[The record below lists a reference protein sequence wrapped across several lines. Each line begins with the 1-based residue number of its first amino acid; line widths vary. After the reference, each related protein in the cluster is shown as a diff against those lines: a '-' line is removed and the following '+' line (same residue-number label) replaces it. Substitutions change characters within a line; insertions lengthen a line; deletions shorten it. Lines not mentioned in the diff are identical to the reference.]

1 MKVYTEVGDD
11 SVTMGFKYLTATPG
25 TANRLYATDMD
36 HKNLNDTVQV
46 HWKEAMRDLSC
57 TSKVKIELLTII
69 LRGNLLQ
76 ICRLLANNGNKSQIG
91 IDDDT
96 GNIPNSGKEDMFQHT
111 YGLYAPICTESLSL
125 SSTCRAVNSG
135 NPKILESLLTE
146 VLFASENA
154 AKNEKTSKV
163 DVTKSRCEAGRLGAS
178 FSDNALSG

>member
-1 MKVYTEVGDD
+1 MLGIN
-11 SVTMGFKYLTATPG
+11 P
-25 TANRLYATDMD
+25 
-36 HKNLNDTVQV
+36 
-46 HWKEAMRDLSC
+46 
-57 TSKVKIELLTII
+57 
-69 LRGNLLQ
+69 
-76 ICRLLANNGNKSQIG
+76 KS
-91 IDDDT
+91 DDT